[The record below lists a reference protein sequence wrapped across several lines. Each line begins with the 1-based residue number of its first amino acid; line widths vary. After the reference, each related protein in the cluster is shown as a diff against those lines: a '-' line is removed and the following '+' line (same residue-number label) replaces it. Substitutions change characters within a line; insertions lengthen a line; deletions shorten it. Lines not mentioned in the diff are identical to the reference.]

1 MLTEKHCY
9 SVLIVSGVS
18 GREELLSDLLPVKEF
33 SPIISVSSAGEV
45 KRLIISQIFD
55 IIIINTPL
63 LDEFGSEL
71 ALDIAQSTYAGI
83 ILMVKADMFD
93 EVSCQVEQQGVF
105 TVAKPNSKQIIYQVI
120 KLLVAVR
127 EKIKRMEEKNV
138 SLQTK
143 MEAIRII
150 NHAKWILIE
159 KQKMNEETAH
169 KYIEKQAMEKRLSKQ
184 EVAQNIIK
192 MYKKKIN

>member
-1 MLTEKHCY
+1 MQNEKCYY
-9 SVLIVSGVS
+9 SVLIVSGLS
-18 GREELLSDLLPVKEF
+18 EREELLSDLLPVKEF
-33 SPIISVSSAGEV
+33 SPVISVSNAAEA
-45 KRLIISQIFD
+45 KRLMISRIFD
-55 IIIINTPL
+55 IVIINTPL
-63 LDEFGSEL
+63 QDEFGNDF
-71 ALDIAQSTYAGI
+71 ALEIAQSKYVGV
-83 ILMVKADMFD
+83 ILIVKADMFD
-93 EVSCQVEQQGVF
+93 EVACQVEQQGVF
-105 TVAKPNSKQIIYQVI
+105 TLAKPNLKQMIYQAI

-143 MEAIRII
+143 MESIRII

-169 KYIEKQAMEKRLSKQ
+169 RYIERQAMEKRLSKK

-192 MYKKKIN
+192 MYKKN